1 MMMGLVFSVACFS
14 FFVSFYCMPS
24 WIHWLYTAAILVTQ
38 LTTPYIR
45 IVPAPGDNQLT
56 GPLFSPQL
64 GSSALDLNSWVG
76 ALMIPST
83 GGGGQQVECCM
94 CAFFCLSSYN
104 LHKVIMI
111 KSKTW
116 RRCLLPSS
124 PQNYWTL
131 KARLRCDCHL
141 MCQCWEIFDR
151 S

>member
-24 WIHWLYTAAILVTQ
+24 WIHTAAILVTQ

-111 KSKTW
+111 KSKT
-116 RRCLLPSS
+116 
-124 PQNYWTL
+124 
-131 KARLRCDCHL
+131 
-141 MCQCWEIFDR
+141 
-151 S
+151 

>member
-1 MMMGLVFSVACFS
+1 MGLVFSVACFS

-83 GGGGQQVECCM
+83 GGGGGGNKWNVACVH
-94 CAFFCLSSYN
+94 FFCLLSYN